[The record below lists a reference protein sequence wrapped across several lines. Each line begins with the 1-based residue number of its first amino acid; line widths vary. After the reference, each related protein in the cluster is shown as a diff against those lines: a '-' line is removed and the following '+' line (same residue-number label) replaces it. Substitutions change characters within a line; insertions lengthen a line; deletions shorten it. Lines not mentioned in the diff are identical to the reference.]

1 MNYSGDEEKTLSKYL
16 IKEIENNEIYSEN
29 INFYVL
35 NLVKCHQMYYN
46 ESELE
51 IPKYVKWGA
60 LITFDNIE
68 DIPKIAKGILE
79 EKEIKIIMD
88 KLNKLTND
96 DLFMTELEA
105 QKWDEWERKSI
116 YNDGMIEG
124 SEQSTINIIK
134 SMLKKKISYEDISDI
149 TNKTKEEIKEIEKL

>member
-1 MNYSGDEEKTLSKYL
+1 
-16 IKEIENNEIYSEN
+16 
-29 INFYVL
+29 
-35 NLVKCHQMYYN
+35 
-46 ESELE
+46 
-51 IPKYVKWGA
+51 
-60 LITFDNIE
+60 
-68 DIPKIAKGILE
+68 
-79 EKEIKIIMD
+79 MD
-88 KLNKLTND
+88 KLEKLTND